1 MELNATQGM
10 WLTQANLKED
20 EQRGFWKKMYL
31 AYSLTPNDFTE
42 WTDEQKSTWEE
53 EHKEEDMEGEEQP

>member
-10 WLTQANLKED
+10 WLTQAALKED

-31 AYSLTPNDFTE
+31 AYSLTQDDFIE
-42 WTDEQKSTWEE
+42 WTDEQKSAWEE
-53 EHKEEDMEGEEQP
+53 QHNIEEEQQ

>member
-10 WLTQANLKED
+10 WLTQVTLKGD

-31 AYSLTPNDFTE
+31 AYSLTQDDFTE
-42 WTDEQKSTWEE
+42 WTDEQKSAWEK
-53 EHKEEDMEGEEQP
+53 EHNINDIKMDI

>member
-10 WLTQANLKED
+10 WLTQATLKED

-31 AYSLTPNDFTE
+31 AYSLTEADFTQ
-42 WTDEQKSTWEE
+42 WTDKQKSAWEE
-53 EHKEEDMEGEEQP
+53 EHKEEEE